1 MAYCDVCGNYDD
13 SHLLECGVEE
23 KSYEERPDYQPDL
36 YYYWDA
42 PLEEIYYWRD
52 SFPDVDCMCEICFDI
67 ANEEKKIIW
76 ADHQDMEDNIE
87 IIEDGDYKVIIDY
100 ENMTTTFELC
110 DSENSVTTVIPF
122 CSKMG

>member
-1 MAYCDVCGNYDD
+1 MAYCDVCGNYDE
-13 SHLLECGVEE
+13 SHEGDT
-23 KSYEERPDYQPDL
+23 SSRDYQPDL

-52 SFPDVDCMCEICFDI
+52 SFPHVDCMCEICFDI
-67 ANEEKKIIW
+67 ANFSKKIIW

-87 IIEDGDYKVIIDY
+87 IIEDGDYKVTIDY

-110 DSENSVTTVIPF
+110 DSENSGTTV
-122 CSKMG
+122 

>member
-52 SFPDVDCMCEICFDI
+52 SFPNVDCMCEICFDI
-67 ANEEKKIIW
+67 ANFSKKIIW

-87 IIEDGDYKVIIDY
+87 IIEDGDYKVTIDY

-110 DSENSVTTVIPF
+110 DS
-122 CSKMG
+122 

>member
-36 YYYWDA
+36 YYYWDS

-52 SFPDVDCMCEICFDI
+52 SFPNVDCMCEICFDT

-76 ADHQDMEDNIE
+76 SDHQDMEDNIE
-87 IIEDGDYKVIIDY
+87 IIEDGDYKVTIDY

-110 DSENSVTTVIPF
+110 DSENSGTTV
-122 CSKMG
+122 